1 MAGMRIGLGGASALI
16 AGVFCAGGFAVPAHS
31 VDRGAS
37 VPDFSGFWARTS
49 LGFESPATG
58 HGPLAN
64 LNHRANGASNLSL
77 LAGDDKD
84 PILKPV
90 AAEVVRKLAEWGR
103 RNEAFPQP
111 SNQCLPYPPPY
122 IASNNQEV
130 ELIQLKDRVLILTM
144 FDHQIRTV
152 RLNARHP
159 AKLTTSW
166 YGDSVGHYEGG
177 TLVIDTVGI
186 KLGPYPM
193 TDMMGTPFSKDL
205 HVVERFRLVDAAT
218 AKVFAERGEAE
229 NGVVAGL
236 NGDGVEIDPVHQD
249 KGLQLTVTVE
259 DPAMLNAPW
268 SGTVTYRRPLLDWAE
283 SVCAEN
289 THEYYANRDTTIPHA
304 DKPDF

>member
-1 MAGMRIGLGGASALI
+1 VARIVLNRATTALAAGAFYASMIVSPAL
-16 AGVFCAGGFAVPAHS
+16 AQTAA
-31 VDRGAS
+31 

-49 LGFESPATG
+49 LGFESPTTG

-84 PILKPV
+84 PILKPA

-122 IASNNQEV
+122 IASNNQEIQ
-130 ELIQLKDRVLILTM
+130 LIQLKDRVLILTM

-152 RLNARHP
+152 RLNVRHP
-159 AKLTTSW
+159 AKLAPSW
-166 YGDSVGHYEGG
+166 YGDSIGHYEGS

-186 KLGPYPM
+186 KTGPYPM
-193 TDMMGTPFSKDL
+193 TDMMGTPFSNKL

-218 AKVFAERGEAE
+218 AKSFAERGEAE
-229 NGVVAGL
+229 NGRVAGE
-236 NGDGVEIDPVHQD
+236 NGDGVEIDTDAHQD
-249 KGLQLTVTVE
+249 KGLQLLVTVE
-259 DPAMLNAPW
+259 DPGMLNGSW

-289 THEYYANRDTTIPHA
+289 TSEYYAGRETAIPVA
-304 DKPDF
+304 TKPDF